1 MVQRQ
6 HVFFTKKVFLA
17 GEIAE
22 IRSLLFLF
30 KMKICLCALSFFQL
44 LFIVL

>member
-1 MVQRQ
+1 MVQGQ

-17 GEIAE
+17 GEIA
-22 IRSLLFLF
+22 
-30 KMKICLCALSFFQL
+30 MKICLRALSFFQL

>member
-1 MVQRQ
+1 MVQGQ
-6 HVFFTKKVFLA
+6 HVFITKKVFLA

-22 IRSLLFLF
+22 IRSCCSFF